1 MAIYKAKP
9 AAGTAG
15 QGKATNAGVRRYY
28 YSAKGQVVA
37 SLEGRTL
44 RKRVR
49 GSLHQLRRPPA
60 WAIDLQIFDTAK
72 RDGALILE
80 IYDTETGK
88 TYWTP
93 ISTFDCW
100 GFELD
105 RGHGCQVAL
114 PLERW
119 QVERG

>member
-1 MAIYKAKP
+1 
-9 AAGTAG
+9 
-15 QGKATNAGVRRYY
+15 VRRYY
-28 YSAKGQVVA
+28 YSVKGQVVA
-37 SLEGRTL
+37 SLEGRIL
-44 RKRVR
+44 RKVVR
-49 GSLHQLRRPPA
+49 GSLHQLRRPAA

-105 RGHGCQVAL
+105 RGHGRQVAL